1 MTDRSTVNVQIG
13 PQTRLTLGSGA
24 NSVIGSQLNFPQS
37 PHVPRQVIVT
47 PISAAH
53 TVTHTPSPPLI
64 SKVLIKVVKRDGK
77 KAEGKTFTLRNLDP
91 TKIKTRD
98 NLKTLIRAQL
108 QGDIRSGDFDVG
120 YLQNSSVVSLRSR
133 EDIQEV
139 MSNAAKGTKVTL
151 WCDGLQSVSA
161 VGNKAKKRKQ
171 QDDASSDESDSEPR
185 KKSKVEEKDDK
196 IQKIIQDLHAKFDK
210 AYTPMQYRIWS
221 EMVVGGVH
229 TSLDTAPTNPLFL
242 RAGGAYPKKSPS
254 ATEALTKAVVDI
266 ASALTPRSV
275 PTTTS
280 QAHVVNSPAKVID
293 GRSKCYRQLSDLKNL
308 MESGLLSNEEYQRE
322 REAIM
327 NTLKKLSC

>member
-1 MTDRSTVNVQIG
+1 MSSKSASCVWELSRILVGGTGRDIPEVSRPVPWNSNNRTSHVSYMYFVLVYGAACVYSCVFIMTDRSTVNVQIG

-151 WCDGLQSVSA
+151 WCDGLQSISA

-196 IQKIIQDLHAKFDK
+196 IQKTFMPSLTRHIHQCNIV
-210 AYTPMQYRIWS
+210 Y
-221 EMVVGGVH
+221 GV
-229 TSLDTAPTNPLFL
+229 
-242 RAGGAYPKKSPS
+242 KW
-254 ATEALTKAVVDI
+254 
-266 ASALTPRSV
+266 
-275 PTTTS
+275 
-280 QAHVVNSPAKVID
+280 
-293 GRSKCYRQLSDLKNL
+293 
-308 MESGLLSNEEYQRE
+308 
-322 REAIM
+322 
-327 NTLKKLSC
+327 